1 MTINQM
7 LIKNIKALTNGD
19 ATMPV
24 YVYCNPQ
31 NFYRVHGALLEIG
44 RKHVTLIDDPSVP
57 VDDVYVSAERLDREI

>member
-19 ATMPV
+19 MSQHV
-24 YVYCNPQ
+24 FVYCNPQ

-44 RKHVTLIDDPSVP
+44 HKHVTLIDDPSVP
-57 VDDVYVSAERLDREI
+57 VDDVYVSAERLDREV